1 MQGRYA
7 NLAVISH
14 SPNDFVM
21 DMIFVA
27 PNTPKA
33 RVQSRIIMTPENAKQ
48 LLYAMKENIDKY
60 EANFGEIRPRQ
71 VKNNDGIMD
80 FIFPGAKL
88 YTAIYNRTAK
98 QFNITTLYQNVA
110 VDDIVYCYDFD
121 HDGDLDLLAT
131 FTAAKNST
139 GYAYT
144 CFFTNNGQGVFTQ
157 QEEQDHGENN
167 LWFSALQDIDGDGN
181 YDLLALRGDIVFRN
195 TTLGCFSFSFDINI

>member
-1 MQGRYA
+1 MANEKKQNQIQIEVPNDEMQGRYA

-33 RVQSRIIMTPENAKQ
+33 RVQSRIIMTPENDKQ

-80 FIFPGAKL
+80 FPLPK
-88 YTAIYNRTAK
+88 
-98 QFNITTLYQNVA
+98 
-110 VDDIVYCYDFD
+110 
-121 HDGDLDLLAT
+121 
-131 FTAAKNST
+131 
-139 GYAYT
+139 
-144 CFFTNNGQGVFTQ
+144 GQ
-157 QEEQDHGENN
+157 
-167 LWFSALQDIDGDGN
+167 A
-181 YDLLALRGDIVFRN
+181 
-195 TTLGCFSFSFDINI
+195 

>member
-1 MQGRYA
+1 MANEKNKQGNQIQIEVPNDEMQGRYA

-14 SPNDFVM
+14 SHNDFVM

-80 FIFPGAKL
+80 FPLPK
-88 YTAIYNRTAK
+88 
-98 QFNITTLYQNVA
+98 
-110 VDDIVYCYDFD
+110 
-121 HDGDLDLLAT
+121 
-131 FTAAKNST
+131 
-139 GYAYT
+139 
-144 CFFTNNGQGVFTQ
+144 GQ
-157 QEEQDHGENN
+157 
-167 LWFSALQDIDGDGN
+167 A
-181 YDLLALRGDIVFRN
+181 
-195 TTLGCFSFSFDINI
+195 